1 MNHYQEES
9 GISRSVY
16 MDHSATTPT
25 HPDVVEAMRPYFSD
39 HFGNPSSLYKFSGQS
54 REALDVARAQVARA
68 LGAEPAEIFFTTGGT
83 ESDNWAIK
91 GSAAANRKGGNHII
105 TSSIEHH
112 AVLHTC
118 EYLERQGFEVTY
130 LPVDEYGLVDPAA
143 VEDAITKSTTLI
155 SVMMANNEIGTIEP
169 VAEIGRIAHD
179 HGICFHSDAVQAIGN
194 LEIDVSEMNIDLLSL
209 SGHKFLGPKGVGAL
223 YIRDGTLL
231 ETFMHGGGQ
240 ERGRR
245 AGTENL
251 PGIVGLGAAI
261 SRAADRIEEHRTSI
275 GGLRDQLLRG
285 ILDRVVRCRLN
296 GHPDRRLCNN
306 INISFEG
313 IDGEALLLLLDH
325 HGICA
330 STGSACSSGSD
341 APSHVLLAC
350 GINPQMARGSL
361 RLTLGEMNTPAD
373 VEYVLEVLPG
383 VVEKLRTLSP
393 F

>member
-1 MNHYQEES
+1 
-9 GISRSVY
+9 

-39 HFGNPSSLYKFSGQS
+39 HFGNPSSLYKFSGRS
-54 REALDVARAQVARA
+54 REALEVARAQVARS
-68 LGAEPAEIFFTTGGT
+68 LGAEPAEIFFTAGGT

-91 GSAAANRKGGNHII
+91 GVAAANRREGNHII

-118 EYLERQGFEVTY
+118 EYLEHQGFEVTY

-169 VAEIGRIAHD
+169 VEEIGRIAHE

-223 YIRDGTLL
+223 YIRDGVTI

-240 ERGRR
+240 ERRRR

-251 PGIVGLGAAI
+251 PGIVGLGTAI
-261 SRAADRIEEHRTSI
+261 SRAAGRVEEHRTSI
-275 GGLRDQLLRG
+275 GGMRDRLLQG
-285 ILDRVVRCRLN
+285 ILDEISGCRLN
-296 GHPDRRLCNN
+296 GHPERRLCTNT
-306 INISFEG
+306 NISFER

-350 GINPQMARGSL
+350 GIDPQMARGSL
-361 RLTLGEMNTPAD
+361 RLTLGEMNTPDD
-373 VEYVLEVLPG
+373 VAYVLEVLPA
-383 VVEKLRTLSP
+383 VVDKLRTLSP
-393 F
+393 L